1 MSKERY
7 HINFSPE
14 ASAFLEAY
22 ATHSR
27 KAKYEVGLLLGKAE
41 AFDAVGLA
49 ECRSACEIRCVGQ
62 HEVLP
67 IPCGRLYAF
76 AELKNLRRTGEIFM
90 VVQVETYGELRRS
103 WINVHTHFGYEGP
116 LPFVDRQRTWGYEL

>member
-7 HINFSPE
+7 RINFSPE

-22 ATHSR
+22 ASQSR

-41 AFDAVGLA
+41 AFDAVGFA
-49 ECRSACEIRCVGQ
+49 ECRAACEIRCVGQ

-67 IPCGRLYAF
+67 IPCDRLYAF
-76 AELKNLRRTGEIFM
+76 AELKNLRSEVEIFM
-90 VVQVETYGELRRS
+90 AVQVETYGDLRRA
-103 WINVHTHFGYEGP
+103 WIDVHTYFGYEIS
-116 LPFVDRQRTWGYEL
+116 LPFIDRQRGWGY